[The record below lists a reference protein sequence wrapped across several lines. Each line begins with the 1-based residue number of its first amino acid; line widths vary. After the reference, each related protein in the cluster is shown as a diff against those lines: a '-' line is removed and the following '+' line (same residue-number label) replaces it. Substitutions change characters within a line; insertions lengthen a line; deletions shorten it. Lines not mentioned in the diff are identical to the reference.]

1 MGNSWFQFKEFRIE
15 QSRSAM
21 KVCSDSCLF
30 AALVAEEEAS
40 SAPAE
45 ILDPGCG
52 TGLLS
57 LMLAQKFS
65 AAQIAGI
72 EFDLGSAEDCLLNFQ
87 ASPWA
92 GRLRLLQADFCLLPP
107 EKRFD
112 LIVCNPPFFISHL
125 PSPHPERRGA
135 MHSKPEELDRWISSM
150 AASLKPNGKSYLL
163 LSESAATK
171 IMPMANKAGLT
182 ASKNICLL
190 RAPSKVWRV
199 IICLVRKPANASH
212 ITENLVV
219 QDENGHLNLFAK
231 GILKSFY

>member
-30 AALVAEEEAS
+30 AALVAEEEGR

-57 LMLAQKFS
+57 LLLAQKFS
-65 AAQIAGI
+65 AAQFTGI
-72 EFDLGSAEDCLLNFQ
+72 ELDSGSVEDCLLNFQ

-92 GRLRLLQADFCLLPP
+92 GRLRLLQADFCLLAP

-150 AASLKPNGKSYLL
+150 AASLKPNGKTYLL
-163 LSESAATK
+163 LSESAAPKILPMAEKAGMAVTK
-171 IMPMANKAGLT
+171 I
-182 ASKNICLL
+182 IRLL

-199 IICLVRKPANASH
+199 IICLMYKPSGASE
-212 ITENLVV
+212 IMENLVV
-219 QDENGHLNLFAK
+219 QDENGRMNLFAQS
-231 GILKSFY
+231 ILKPYY